1 LPKLLEPGR
10 PEDLRDTLG
19 LAAASRQSI
28 EVFGGD
34 SKRLMAGRVESPDVR
49 ISTARMRRILQ
60 YEPRDLT
67 VSVEAGLPFAE
78 LNAQLAKNG
87 QTIPLDGPWSENATV
102 GGMVAANISGA
113 RRRRYGSARDMVIGM
128 TFATLEGKLVETGG
142 MVVKNV
148 AGLDIAKLMIGSF
161 GTLAAIASVNFR
173 VTARPEVTRTM
184 LFACDNLESALGICN
199 HVLTGVLNP
208 AAVEILNPVLA
219 AQLGLKNFH
228 VAIQFGGSPAIIARS
243 VKEVERFGTGKS
255 LSGEEEQRFWQSLTQ
270 LTPGFL
276 EKFRDGAVVRVSAK
290 LADCG
295 EALRS
300 VEGPGLA
307 HAGTGV
313 VRGWFTRPDAAS
325 RWLAT
330 ALKRGWKGVIEFS
343 GEGARPG
350 LALWPEALAAKSG
363 GDFAIM
369 KEIKRMFDPEGL
381 LNRGRLFNQI

>member
-1 LPKLLEPGR
+1 LPKLVEPSR
-10 PEDLRDTLG
+10 PEDLRDALG
-19 LAAASRQSI
+19 SAAASRQSI
-28 EVFGGD
+28 ELLGGD
-34 SKRLMAGRVESPDVR
+34 SKRLMAGRVESPEVR

-87 QTIPLDGPWSENATV
+87 QTIPLDGPWSETATV

-173 VTARPEVTRTM
+173 VTARPEITRTM
-184 LFACDNLESALGICN
+184 LFACDNLESALEICGR
-199 HVLTGVLNP
+199 VLTGVLNP

-219 AQLGLKNFH
+219 AQLGLKNLH
-228 VAIQFGGSPAIIARS
+228 VAIQFGGSPAVIARS

-255 LSGEEEQRFWQSLTQ
+255 LSGEEEQRFWQSLAQ
-270 LTPGFL
+270 LTPRFL

-300 VEGPGLA
+300 VDGPGVA

-313 VRGWFTRPDAAS
+313 VHGWFTRPDAAS

-350 LALWPEALAAKSG
+350 LTLWPDTLAPKSG